1 MGGGSDNTLS
11 GEWDFENGVVADD
24 MTLYGGWVKKGASS
38 EDKPTAALPKTGDAS
53 MFGVAVMGAAG
64 TLAAAAGY
72 VASKRRK

>member
-1 MGGGSDNTLS
+1 
-11 GEWDFENGVVADD
+11 